1 MMVEAVN
8 LDLVWPLSASITQ
21 CTDGL
26 SATNIVEFAQ
36 RKYAG
41 GRSPND
47 RKSCDYI
54 LSERVIL
61 LFLYSSF
68 FSFDFSPRSLKFG
81 TGDDK
86 AERRNTFNF
95 IANFRNGSDFFWTV
109 GMSAL
114 CSLSS
119 TFMRIF

>member
-54 LSERVIL
+54 LSEKVIL

-68 FSFDFSPRSLKFG
+68 FSFDFFPPIF
-81 TGDDK
+81 
-86 AERRNTFNF
+86 E
-95 IANFRNGSDFFWTV
+95 IRNG
-109 GMSAL
+109 
-114 CSLSS
+114 
-119 TFMRIF
+119 R

>member
-26 SATNIVEFAQ
+26 SAKNIVEFAQ

-61 LFLYSSF
+61 LFFILVFLLVRF
-68 FSFDFSPRSLKFG
+68 FPPDL
-81 TGDDK
+81 
-86 AERRNTFNF
+86 
-95 IANFRNGSDFFWTV
+95 
-109 GMSAL
+109 
-114 CSLSS
+114 
-119 TFMRIF
+119 